1 MQLRWRRRPGIA
13 AWPGFEQ
20 RRGAPRRLYF
30 SCIAKKST
38 QKKARKGGHPL
49 FQPPRLSRVRTIQ
62 PRRPKPAYSGTPAPA
77 TAPRSDVAVWLGP
90 QNAPSR
96 YCWGRPHV
104 GADALIGPFLRPA
117 RRRFPR
123 EIHPIRGPR
132 ARGHSAECPCLRRR
146 AFRAGTSSPRILPS
160 ALRGDSVPQPCG
172 LPPSTVNV
180 PVLTLPGFAP
190 WGIHPIRGPAGS
202 SSQTPVRSVRLFGEH
217 PLPFVARPPPTETA
231 VSVGK
236 GAAAK

>member
-1 MQLRWRRRPGIA
+1 MLTHSAVPPFPSRPTLLGPA
-13 AWPGFEQ
+13 GDPKC
-20 RRGAPRRLYF
+20 LYF
-30 SCIAKKST
+30 SCFSKKST

-62 PRRPKPAYSGTPAPA
+62 PRRPKPAYSGPPAPA

-123 EIHPIRGPR
+123 EIHPIRGP
-132 ARGHSAECPCLRRR
+132 
-146 AFRAGTSSPRILPS
+146 
-160 ALRGDSVPQPCG
+160 
-172 LPPSTVNV
+172 
-180 PVLTLPGFAP
+180 
-190 WGIHPIRGPAGS
+190 AGS